1 MGVDAAITLVLAL
14 LDRAAA
20 ISALI
25 QSAQAAGRT
34 ALTTAEWQT
43 ITAADDAAM
52 AALKA
57 AIAKAQAEGR

>member
-34 ALTTAEWQT
+34 ALTPAEWQT